1 MNLKQMTLL
10 PDDQLARLVRTAIE
24 NHLCIVSA
32 NSDCDQTMANISV
45 LSDAVIVIGI
55 INKEGS

>member
-10 PDDQLARLVRTAIE
+10 PDDQLAHLVRTAVE
-24 NHLCIVSA
+24 DHLCIVSA
-32 NSDCDQTMANISV
+32 NSDCDQTIATVGV